1 MVREVGGGGERGRG
15 YKAWEGIGGIS
26 FVSIASG
33 GSQVCFF
40 RCLQY
45 ENLKKFHR

>member
-26 FVSIASG
+26 FVSIVSVE
-33 GSQVCFF
+33 SSLLF
-40 RCLQY
+40 
-45 ENLKKFHR
+45 